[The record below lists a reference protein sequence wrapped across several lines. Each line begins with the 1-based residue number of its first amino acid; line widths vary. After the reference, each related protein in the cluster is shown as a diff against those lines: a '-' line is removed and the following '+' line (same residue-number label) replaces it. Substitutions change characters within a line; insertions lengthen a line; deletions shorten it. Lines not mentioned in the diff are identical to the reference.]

1 MLGGNMFLMM
11 GIIIIMIIMI
21 LVMGIMMMVMRIM
34 ILITM
39 EIIKKMRAM
48 IGVVGL
54 ICSDVVVPTLR
65 GP

>member
-1 MLGGNMFLMM
+1 MLGGNMFLVMEIM
-11 GIIIIMIIMI
+11 NIMIIMI

-39 EIIKKMRAM
+39 EIIKKMRAIWDWWFDM
-48 IGVVGL
+48 IA
-54 ICSDVVVPTLR
+54 VPTLR